1 MTVDCARG
9 VDRAGGL
16 TRRSLAA
23 SGAIVVGGL
32 TLAACGSDD
41 TAGTTSGSSATDSS
55 ATGSSASGSSS
66 SAGGAP
72 PALTQLSDVPV
83 GSALA
88 VETADGQ
95 GVIVAQPTA
104 GTAVA
109 FVNKCTHSGCA
120 VAVKEKEL
128 DCPCHGSRFDA
139 LTGKVLQGPAT
150 EPLDTFAVTVTD
162 GAVVAQG

>member
-1 MTVDCARG
+1 MT
-9 VDRAGGL
+9 VDRAGGI
-16 TRRSLAA
+16 TRRALAA
-23 SGAIVVGGL
+23 RGAIVVGGGL
-32 TLAACGSDD
+32 TLAACGDD
-41 TAGTTSGSSATDSS
+41 AGGGSSP
-55 ATGSSASGSSS
+55 ASGSSS
-66 SAGGAP
+66 TAGGAP
-72 PALTQLSDVPV
+72 GALTRLADVPV

-88 VETADGQ
+88 VETADGK

-120 VAVKEKEL
+120 VAVKAAEL

-139 LTGKVLQGPAT
+139 LTGEVLQGPAT

-162 GAVVAQG
+162 GSVVAQG

>member
-1 MTVDCARG
+1 MTVDLSGAI
-9 VDRAGGL
+9 
-16 TRRSLAA
+16 TRRTLAA
-23 SGAIVVGGL
+23 RGAIVVGGGL
-32 TLAACGSDD
+32 TLAACGGDD
-41 TAGTTSGSSATDSS
+41 TAESTP
-55 ATGSSASGSSS
+55 GSSASGSSS
-66 SAGGAP
+66 AGSSSSSAGGAP
-72 PALTQLSDVPV
+72 AALTQLSDVPV

-120 VAVKEKEL
+120 VAVKDKEL

-139 LTGKVLQGPAT
+139 LTGKVLKGPAT

>member
-1 MTVDCARG
+1 VDCA
-9 VDRAGGL
+9 GGI
-16 TRRSLAA
+16 TRRALAA
-23 SGAIVVGGL
+23 RGAIVVGGGL
-32 TLAACGSDD
+32 TLAACGGGDD
-41 TAGTTSGSSATDSS
+41 ATQG
-55 ATGSSASGSSS
+55 ATGSSATAGSPS

-72 PALTQLSDVPV
+72 AALTQLSDVPV

-88 VETADGQ
+88 VETADGE

-120 VAVKEKEL
+120 VAVKAAEL

-150 EPLDTFAVTVTD
+150 EPLDSFPVTVTD

>member
-1 MTVDCARG
+1 MTVDLSGAI
-9 VDRAGGL
+9 
-16 TRRSLAA
+16 TRRALAA
-23 SGAIVVGGL
+23 RGAIVVGGGL

-41 TAGTTSGSSATDSS
+41 TAEGTS
-55 ATGSSASGSSS
+55 GSSASGSSS
-66 SAGGAP
+66 AGSSSSSAGGAP
-72 PALTQLSDVPV
+72 AALTQLSDVPV

-88 VETADGQ
+88 VETADGK

-120 VAVKEKEL
+120 VAVKGKEL

-139 LTGKVLQGPAT
+139 LTGKVLEGPAT

>member
-1 MTVDCARG
+1 MDCA
-9 VDRAGGL
+9 GGI
-16 TRRSLAA
+16 TRRALAA
-23 SGAIVVGGL
+23 RGAIVVGGGL
-32 TLAACGSDD
+32 TLAACGGDD
-41 TAGTTSGSSATDSS
+41 TAGGTAGPS
-55 ATGSSASGSSS
+55 ATGG

-72 PALTQLSDVPV
+72 AALTQLSDVPV

-88 VETADGQ
+88 VQTAGGE
-95 GVIVAQPTA
+95 GVVVAQPTA

-120 VAVKEKEL
+120 VAVQGAQL

-139 LTGKVLQGPAT
+139 LTGEVLKGPAT
-150 EPLDTFAVTVTD
+150 EPLDAFAVTVTD